1 MTLPALEGAP
11 GFAVLAPPAAA
22 MWDGVR
28 MARASRPDGPVA
40 VRAEGVWMIVV
51 RINHLSR
58 DAAGTPPDAARLKQC
73 LAPDFY
79 LVIPPG
85 GSATVPA
92 HTAQDVLALSI
103 TEAAVGRLT
112 GRAFAI
118 AGAGENRVV
127 ADRLVN
133 DLVER
138 LFESGDEPAL
148 AESLLRSL
156 LLSLERPPRRSPSRP
171 RQVGGLTAR
180 QLGRLREHVETR
192 LGEPLP
198 IAQLAMLVDL
208 SPFHFARAFKR
219 SMGAS
224 PARWIRL
231 RRLTV
236 AQKLLADPTRSVGE
250 VAAAVGYDS
259 PSRFAQA
266 FRAVTGQTPVA
277 FRTGRMEVHPA
288 E

>member
-1 MTLPALEGAP
+1 
-11 GFAVLAPPAAA
+11 
-22 MWDGVR
+22 